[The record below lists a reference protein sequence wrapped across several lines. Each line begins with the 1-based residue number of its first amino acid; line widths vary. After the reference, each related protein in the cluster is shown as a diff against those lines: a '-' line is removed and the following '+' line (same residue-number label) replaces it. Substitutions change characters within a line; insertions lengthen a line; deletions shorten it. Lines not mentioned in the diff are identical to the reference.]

1 MAQKKSPALYFVD
14 DETLARVAETFGE
27 EEAVQIIDTL
37 KETGETT
44 DDEIANRTGIRLNT
58 IRRILYKLYDH
69 SLVALRRSRDQNT
82 GWFIFHWRLQ
92 PDQFEGFITNQKR
105 RVLEKLET
113 RLQYEHDHDFY
124 YCGTLGCRRV
134 PFEDAVELVFQCP
147 TCNKPL
153 NHYNNG
159 KILEDLTEK
168 VERLRKELGE

>member
-1 MAQKKSPALYFVD
+1 MYFVD
-14 DETLARVAETFGE
+14 DKTLVKVAEAFGS

-44 DDEIANRTGIRLNT
+44 DDDIANRTGIRLNSV
-58 IRRILYKLYDH
+58 RKILYKLYDH

-92 PDQFEGFITNQKR
+92 PDQFEGFILNQKR

-113 RLQYEHDHDFY
+113 RLAYEESHDFY
-124 YCGTLGCRRV
+124 YCHTLGCRRV
-134 PFEDAVELVFQCP
+134 PFEEAVELVFRCP
-147 TCNKPL
+147 TCNKPMM
-153 NHYNNG
+153 HFENG
-159 KILEDLTEK
+159 EIIEDLTKK